1 MAKLPGHGVDN
12 TPDVNDPNEVKKRGI
27 AEKAAAD
34 IAAVDAPKAKKKAS
48 KKKK

>member
-1 MAKLPGHGVDN
+1 MAKLPGHEPAQPAD
-12 TPDVNDPNEVKKRGI
+12 PNDPNEIKKRAI

-34 IAAVDAPKAKKKAS
+34 IDAVDNPPKKKAS